1 MNTARRT
8 QAERKAES
16 DGRMIQAAIELFAEQ
31 GYVRTTLNDIG
42 NRAGYTGGLVSNRF
56 GSKQALLRAVL
67 DEIYRSFTR
76 ESMTEVSKTETVVAG
91 LERYVEVFLSR
102 LSRNNPHLRALYLVM
117 GESLG
122 AVPEMRGEIADF
134 NKQTIRAVGNLI
146 QEGVE
151 NGELREDLVVREA
164 AATILGL
171 LRGLTLL
178 YLADPKTFSLKRAE
192 LQVKQLLESL
202 EKAKS

>member
-16 DGRMIQAAIELFAEQ
+16 DERLIQAAIELFAEQ

-42 NRAGYTGGLVSNRF
+42 GRAGYTGGLVSNRF

-76 ESMTEVSKTETVVAG
+76 ESMTEVSRTATVVEG
-91 LERYVEVFLSR
+91 LQRYIEVFLNR
-102 LSRNNPHLRALYLVM
+102 LSRNNPQLRALYLVM

-122 AVPEMRGEIADF
+122 AVPEMRSEIADF

-146 QEGVE
+146 QQGVD
-151 NGELREDLVVREA
+151 NGELRDDLVVREA
-164 AATILGL
+164 AAVILGL
-171 LRGLTLL
+171 LRGLTSL
-178 YLADPKTFSLKRAE
+178 YLADPNTFSLKRAE
-192 LQVKQLLESL
+192 HQVKQLLEGL
-202 EKAKS
+202 TRT

>member
-202 EKAKS
+202 DKAKS